1 MKDSFGEF
9 EQKVLLTTDANG
21 GGSLLGSAPTKYTSS
36 PVLLGFEGPCQYNAA
51 SFGRNFIPPDT
62 MGAVGTTQFMAALNG
77 VYGIYDKATGA
88 NLSPVSDV
96 AFWGAAGKV
105 GANGDSRVLFNS
117 TANRW
122 IAISF
127 GASVSNSQIAVS
139 DTDNALG
146 AWKSTQFTGFAG
158 GTADYPRLA
167 FDKNAVYIG
176 TNNFSAAGSFK
187 GTTLNLI
194 PVNSL
199 FNAGAPTVANM
210 TQLLAPYPGT
220 GRDLGYAIQGVMGN
234 PSATPRPPPA
244 RLSPIQPTTPTT
256 SRTT

>member
-36 PVLLGFEGPCQYNAA
+36 PVLLGFEGPSQYNAA

-88 NLSPVSDV
+88 NLSMVSDV

-127 GASVSNSQIAVS
+127 GASVSNIQIAVS
-139 DTDNALG
+139 DSANALG
-146 AWKSTQFTGFAG
+146 TWKSTQFSGFAG
-158 GTADYPRLA
+158 GTADYPTLA
-167 FDKNAVYIG
+167 FDKNAAYIG

-199 FNAGAPTVANM
+199 FNAAAPTVANM
-210 TQLLAPYPGT
+210 TQLGALPGY
-220 GRDLGYAIQGVMGN
+220 G
-234 PSATPRPPPA
+234 
-244 RLSPIQPTTPTT
+244 
-256 SRTT
+256 